1 MSPLP
6 RITFLVWTSPRH
18 GRASVMRRMLPP
30 AMRAA
35 SRWLLAMGVLIL
47 TVTVATAQDAEP
59 APSVRARVHLVVIG
73 TFPGTWIDPIAEA
86 LERDLDVD
94 AVVEPAALPLPAF
107 AYYAPRRRYR
117 AERLLE
123 HLNREHEHCWR
134 APSRAPAGLRSV
146 GAMPTRSCSARGAA
160 SNERVLGHTSR
171 DISTTTERFHDWG
184 ILGLADLGGR
194 AAVVSSFRMRR
205 RASGERALW
214 RMTTTAV
221 HEVGHVLG
229 LPHCDE
235 PRCLMRD
242 AEGTMDTVDAGDGTL
257 GPSCRARLDRD
268 APRSLDR

>member
-1 MSPLP
+1 
-6 RITFLVWTSPRH
+6 
-18 GRASVMRRMLPP
+18 
-30 AMRAA
+30 MRAA
-35 SRWLLAMGVLIL
+35 SRWLLAIGVLTL
-47 TVTVATAQDAEP
+47 TVTVATAQDGGP
-59 APSVRARVHLVVIG
+59 TPGVRARVHLVVIG
-73 TFPGTWIDPIAEA
+73 TFPGAWIDPIAEA

-123 HLNREHEHCWR
+123 HLNRELERCGR
-134 APSRAPAGLRSV
+134 APSRAS
-146 GAMPTRSCSARGAA
+146 GALSCRSARGTPQ
-160 SNERVLGHTSR
+160 SERVLGLTSR

-194 AAVVSSFRMRR
+194 AAIVSSFRMRR
-205 RASGERALW
+205 RASGDRALW

-257 GPSCRARLDRD
+257 GPSCRARLDRE
-268 APRSLDR
+268 APRSLDP

>member
-1 MSPLP
+1 
-6 RITFLVWTSPRH
+6 
-18 GRASVMRRMLPP
+18 
-30 AMRAA
+30 
-35 SRWLLAMGVLIL
+35 MGVLTL

-73 TFPGTWIDPIAEA
+73 TFPRAWIDPIAQA

-107 AYYAPRRRYR
+107 AYHAPRRRYR

-123 HLNREHEHCWR
+123 HLNREHQ
-134 APSRAPAGLRSV
+134 G
-146 GAMPTRSCSARGAA
+146 TA
-160 SNERVLGHTSR
+160 SSEKVLGLTSR

-205 RASGERALW
+205 RASGDRALR

-257 GPSCRARLDRD
+257 GPSCRARLDRE
-268 APRSLDR
+268 APRSLDP